1 MSQSLFPNTEST
13 GMTYRMP
20 KEMAEAARLTRTG
33 KLAEATALIQHLL
46 QGRAAPG
53 QAQSNSNTMAGAPPR
68 PSFKFEKS
76 FPATLRTGLAETLRG
91 LAARVKAAGAGIN
104 GGAALR
110 PAPDPIPEGASFVT
124 GSYSNEAGT
133 RDYKLYIPSGAAGQ
147 RLPLIV
153 MLHGCTQTPDDFA
166 AGTRMN
172 VLAEERTCFVAYPAQ
187 PVSANPSKCWN
198 WFTPGNQQR
207 GAGEP
212 SLIAGITRQIMRDYP
227 VDPQRVYVAGLSAG
241 GAAAAVMGMT
251 YPDLYTAIG
260 VHSGL
265 AFGAASDL
273 PSAFAAMR
281 QGEPAVAGVL
291 SSLASGADSDLLS
304 MFGGTRPAQPAA
316 FDAPSRS
323 AWGAEGRRA
332 VPAIVFHGD
341 QDTTVHARNGDLV
354 IAQSKATTATDLR
367 TRVEHGRAPGGHAY
381 SRTLHADASGQAIL
395 EQWVIHGA
403 SHTWSGGSLSGSFTD
418 PRGPDAAREM
428 LRFFL
433 EHSHPAPRAD
443 GDVTH
448 EPAAAQPERPA
459 RRRRNSKRS

>member
-1 MSQSLFPNTEST
+1 MN
-13 GMTYRMP
+13 
-20 KEMAEAARLTRTG
+20 
-33 KLAEATALIQHLL
+33 AL
-46 QGRAAPG
+46 G
-53 QAQSNSNTMAGAPPR
+53 
-68 PSFKFEKS
+68 
-76 FPATLRTGLAETLRG
+76 
-91 LAARVKAAGAGIN
+91 
-104 GGAALR
+104 
-110 PAPDPIPEGASFVT
+110 
-124 GSYSNEAGT
+124 
-133 RDYKLYIPSGAAGQ
+133 
-147 RLPLIV
+147 
-153 MLHGCTQTPDDFA
+153 
-166 AGTRMN
+166 
-172 VLAEERTCFVAYPAQ
+172 EERTCFVAYPAQ

-227 VDPQRVYVAGLSAG
+227 VDPQRVYAGGLSAG

-251 YPDLYTAIG
+251 YPDLYAAIG

-281 QGEPAVAGVL
+281 QGEPAVSGVL
-291 SSLASGADSDLLS
+291 SSLARGDSGLLTLS
-304 MFGGTRPAQPAA
+304 IFGAMAPASPRRLKRLPAA
-316 FDAPSRS
+316 PG
-323 AWGAEGRRA
+323 GAEGRRA

-354 IAQSKATTATDLR
+354 IAQSREAAAMDLT

-403 SHTWSGGSLSGSFTD
+403 GHAWSGGCPSGSFTD

-443 GDVTH
+443 GDATRD
-448 EPAAAQPERPA
+448 AAAA
-459 RRRRNSKRS
+459 

>member
-1 MSQSLFPNTEST
+1 M
-13 GMTYRMP
+13 
-20 KEMAEAARLTRTG
+20 
-33 KLAEATALIQHLL
+33 
-46 QGRAAPG
+46 
-53 QAQSNSNTMAGAPPR
+53 
-68 PSFKFEKS
+68 
-76 FPATLRTGLAETLRG
+76 AETLRG
-91 LAARVKAAGAGIN
+91 LAARAKAAGAGI
-104 GGAALR
+104 GGDAALR

-124 GSYSNEAGT
+124 GSYSNAAGT
-133 RDYKLYIPSGAAGQ
+133 RAYKLYIPSGAAGQ

-172 VLAEERTCFVAYPAQ
+172 VLAEERTCFVAYPEQ

-241 GAAAAVMGMT
+241 GAAAAIMGMT
-251 YPDLYTAIG
+251 YPDLYAAIG

-265 AFGAASDL
+265 AFEAASDL

-281 QGEPAVAGVL
+281 QGEPAAADVI
-291 SSLASGADSDLLS
+291 SSLARGADSDLLS
-304 MFGGTRPAQPAA
+304 MFGDLLSPSEPRSLASPRRLTRFPAGWGVRKADGLSRRSCSTEIGTPRSTRATAIWS
-316 FDAPSRS
+316 SRS
-323 AWGAEGRRA
+323 RGRRR
-332 VPAIVFHGD
+332 PW
-341 QDTTVHARNGDLV
+341 TS
-354 IAQSKATTATDLR
+354 AQGWSTA
-367 TRVEHGRAPGGHAY
+367 GAPGGHAY

-403 SHTWSGGSLSGSFTD
+403 GHAWSGGSPSGSFTD

-448 EPAAAQPERPA
+448 DAAAAQPEKPA
-459 RRRRNSKRS
+459 RKRRNSKRS

>member
-20 KEMAEAARLTRTG
+20 KEMAEAARLARIG
-33 KLAEATALIQHLL
+33 KLAEAAALIQRLL
-46 QGRAAPG
+46 QGQGAPG
-53 QAQSNSNTMAGAPPR
+53 QAQSSSNTMAGAPPR
-68 PSFKFEKS
+68 PSFKFEES
-76 FPATLRTGLAETLRG
+76 LSATLRTGLAETLRG
-91 LAARVKAAGAGIN
+91 LAARAKAAGTGIS
-104 GGAALR
+104 GDAALR
-110 PAPDPIPEGASFVT
+110 PAPDPIPEGASFAT
-124 GSYSNEAGT
+124 GSYSNAAGT
-133 RDYKLYIPSGAAGQ
+133 RAYKLYIPSGGAGQ

-172 VLAEERTCFVAYPAQ
+172 ALAEERTCFVVYPEQ
-187 PVSANPSKCWN
+187 PVSANSSKCWN

-212 SLIAGITRQIMRDYP
+212 SLIAGITRQIMRDHP
-227 VDPQRVYVAGLSAG
+227 VDPQRVYAAGLSAG

-281 QGEPAVAGVL
+281 QGEPAAADVI
-291 SSLASGADSDLLS
+291 SSPARGADSGLFS
-304 MFGGTRPAQPAA
+304 MFGGIGLDEPPA
-316 FDAPSRS
+316 FDAPSGSTR
-323 AWGAEGRRA
+323 GAEGRRP

-341 QDTTVHARNGDLV
+341 RDTTVHAQNGDLV
-354 IAQSKATTATDLR
+354 IAQSRAVAATDL
-367 TRVEHGRAPGGHAY
+367 TTSVEHGRAPGGHAY
-381 SRTLHADASGQAIL
+381 SRTLHADASGRAIL

-403 SHTWSGGSLSGSFTD
+403 GHAWSGGSPSGSFTD
-418 PRGPDAAREM
+418 PRGPEAAREM

-448 EPAAAQPERPA
+448 DAAAAQPERPA
-459 RRRRNSKRS
+459 RRRKNSKRS

>member
-1 MSQSLFPNTEST
+1 
-13 GMTYRMP
+13 MTYRMP

-33 KLAEATALIQHLL
+33 KLAEATALIQQLL
-46 QGRAAPG
+46 QGRGAPG
-53 QAQSNSNTMAGAPPR
+53 QGQSGSNTTAGAPPW
-68 PSFKFEKS
+68 PSLEFKGS
-76 FPATLRTGLAETLRG
+76 FPATLRTGLAETLRR
-91 LAARVKAAGAGIN
+91 LSARAKAAGAGIR
-104 GGAALR
+104 GDAAQQ

-124 GSYSNEAGT
+124 AAYSNAAGT

-172 VLAEERTCFVAYPAQ
+172 ALAEERTCFVAYPAQ

-227 VDPQRVYVAGLSAG
+227 ADPQRVYVAGLSAG
-241 GAAAAVMGMT
+241 GAAAANMGMT
-251 YPDLYTAIG
+251 YPDLYAAIG

-281 QGEPAVAGVL
+281 QGEPAVADVL
-291 SSLASGADSDLLS
+291 SSLARGTDSDLLPA
-304 MFGGTRPAQPAA
+304 FGDFLSTFGAMEPSKPAA
-316 FDAPSRS
+316 YDAPSINS
-323 AWGAEGRRA
+323 GGAEGRRV
-332 VPAIVFHGD
+332 VPTIVFHGD
-341 QDTTVHARNGDLV
+341 QDTRVHARNADLV
-354 IAQSKATTATDLR
+354 IAQSKATAVTDLR
-367 TRVEHGRAPGGHAY
+367 TSVEHGRAPGGHAY

-403 SHTWSGGSLSGSFTD
+403 GHAWSGGSPSGSFTD
-418 PRGPDAAREM
+418 PRGPDATREM

-448 EPAAAQPERPA
+448 DAAAMQPERQA

>member
-1 MSQSLFPNTEST
+1 
-13 GMTYRMP
+13 MTYRMP
-20 KEMAEAARLTRTG
+20 KEMAEAARLTRAG

-46 QGRAAPG
+46 QGRGAPG
-53 QAQSNSNTMAGAPPR
+53 QAQSSSNTTAGALPR
-68 PSFKFEKS
+68 PPLEFEGS
-76 FPATLRTGLAETLRG
+76 PSATLRAGWAETLGR
-91 LAARVKAAGAGIN
+91 LAARVKAAGPGIV

-110 PAPDPIPEGASFVT
+110 PAPAPIPEGASFVT
-124 GSYSNEAGT
+124 GTYSNTAGT
-133 RDYKLYIPSGAAGQ
+133 RAYKLYIPSGAAGQ

-172 VLAEERTCFVAYPAQ
+172 ARAEERTCFVAYPEQ

-198 WFTPGNQQR
+198 WFIPGHQRR

-212 SLIAGITRQIMRDYP
+212 SLIAGITRQIMCDYP

-241 GAAAAVMGMT
+241 AAAAAIMGMT

-281 QGEPAVAGVL
+281 QGEPAVANVL
-291 SSLASGADSDLLS
+291 SSLGADTGLFPEFRDLLPASGAMGPGEPTAFNAPSGS
-304 MFGGTRPAQPAA
+304 SGGT
-316 FDAPSRS
+316 
-323 AWGAEGRRA
+323 EGRRT

-341 QDTTVHARNGDLV
+341 EDTTVHARNGDLV
-354 IAQSKATTATDLR
+354 IAQSKATAAMDLR

-381 SRTLHADASGQAIL
+381 SRTLHADASGQTIL

-403 SHTWSGGSLSGSFTD
+403 GHAWSGGSPSGSFTD

-433 EHSHPAPRAD
+433 EHSHPAPGAD
-443 GDVTH
+443 DDVTH
-448 EPAAAQPERPA
+448 DAAAAHPEKPA
-459 RRRRNSKRS
+459 RRRGNSKRS

>member
-1 MSQSLFPNTEST
+1 M
-13 GMTYRMP
+13 
-20 KEMAEAARLTRTG
+20 
-33 KLAEATALIQHLL
+33 
-46 QGRAAPG
+46 
-53 QAQSNSNTMAGAPPR
+53 
-68 PSFKFEKS
+68 
-76 FPATLRTGLAETLRG
+76 
-91 LAARVKAAGAGIN
+91 
-104 GGAALR
+104 
-110 PAPDPIPEGASFVT
+110 T

-133 RDYKLYIPSGAAGQ
+133 RAYKLYIPSGAAGR

-172 VLAEERTCFVAYPAQ
+172 VLAEERTCFIAYPEQ
-187 PVSANPSKCWN
+187 PASANPSKCWN
-198 WFTPGNQQR
+198 WFTPGDQQR

-212 SLIAGITRQIMRDYP
+212 SLIAGITRQIMRDHP

-241 GAAAAVMGMT
+241 AAAACIMGAT
-251 YPDLYTAIG
+251 YPDLYAAIG

-281 QGEPAVAGVL
+281 QGEPAGSGVL
-291 SSLASGADSDLLS
+291 SSLARGPDNGLLAAFGDLL
-304 MFGGTRPAQPAA
+304 PAFSAMEPSKPAA
-316 FDAPSRS
+316 FDAPSSS

-341 QDTTVHARNGDLV
+341 QDTRVHARNGDLV
-354 IAQSKATTATDLR
+354 IAQLKATVATDLR
-367 TRVEHGRAPGGHAY
+367 TRVEHGQAPGGQAY

-395 EQWVIHGA
+395 EQWVIHGGGHA
-403 SHTWSGGSLSGSFTD
+403 WSGGSPSGSFTD

-443 GDVTH
+443 SDT
-448 EPAAAQPERPA
+448 
-459 RRRRNSKRS
+459 NSG